1 MDADTTIFSLTSE
14 AGREEQQ
21 WNGTTTLETATL
33 KLEGAL
39 LPPKHQ

>member
-1 MDADTTIFSLTSE
+1 MDVDTTIFSLASE

-21 WNGTTTLETATL
+21 RDRTTTLETAKL

-39 LPPKHQ
+39 LPLKFQ